1 MSVPRRCSTEKRRRL
16 CPRISLDSCNLSLVV
31 KEHVH
36 SWRAGRPW
44 LDLLLTLQKPGW
56 FSSVL
61 LSPTDFQLKNSTRRL
76 VISDV
81 LYPAKLQSKPA
92 ALCFSSLG
100 VKVAE
105 ELVLLVIVRS
115 FSLCGSQWKRSWPL
129 GSSSIWHFDLGVLSP
144 MQSHPWRRQVV
155 CVCVRDPSY
164 MLLWLQC
171 QKSGA
176 SLPDK

>member
-1 MSVPRRCSTEKRRRL
+1 M
-16 CPRISLDSCNLSLVV
+16 
-31 KEHVH
+31 
-36 SWRAGRPW
+36 
-44 LDLLLTLQKPGW
+44 
-56 FSSVL
+56 
-61 LSPTDFQLKNSTRRL
+61 
-76 VISDV
+76 ISDV

-155 CVCVRDPSY
+155 CVCVCARSIVHVALTSMSEIRRKFARQLAMVYPKDFQKFLEPCICCKCLRNDVILIQVSQSILFLQGTSTEGKQTSTLH
-164 MLLWLQC
+164 LLAAL
-171 QKSGA
+171 
-176 SLPDK
+176 SLITVLVLVN